1 MRVTRMSFTPL
12 RSVKATGAL
21 CVKFQGEYVHSLK
34 AKALYDHIDFF
45 RDLVNGRLAKGP
57 QEEESFSDYAK
68 RSLKLND
75 EKDWNFICSGMDL
88 IGDTSSSLDHFLKF
102 GMEGVSRYNEVGE
115 KYLRLYGALNS
126 TYIQQEAVFAI
137 CKLCQLPEQS
147 IFRDKLEK
155 LEIRDIRHKLGAHSI
170 DYIDKQKEEVLSF
183 VPVRADMGGLNLN
196 YVNNNDLS
204 QSSVNLLSGINE
216 HLDLMTDIIY
226 ATLEKIKKTL
236 YKSNRDKLEEIDKGL
251 EELRVK
257 RSGGCIF
264 DNNDGTRTIFRP

>member
-1 MRVTRMSFTPL
+1 M
-12 RSVKATGAL
+12 
-21 CVKFQGEYVHSLK
+21 HSLK
-34 AKALYDHIDFF
+34 AKALYDHVDFF

-57 QEEESFSDYAK
+57 KEDESFSEYAK

-75 EKDWNFICSGMDL
+75 GKDWNFICSGMDL
-88 IGDTSSSLDHFLKF
+88 IGDTSLSLDHFLRF

-126 TYIQQEAVFAI
+126 TYIQQEAVFTI

-147 IFRDKLEK
+147 TFRDRLDK

-183 VPVRADMGGLNLN
+183 VPVRFDMGGLHLN
-196 YVNNNDLS
+196 YINNNDLS
-204 QSSVNLLSGINE
+204 QRSVNLLSGINE
-216 HLDLMTDIIY
+216 HLDLMSDIIY
-226 ATLEKIKKTL
+226 ATLDKIKKTL
-236 YKSNRDKLEEIDKGL
+236 YKPNPDKIEEIDKGL

-257 RSGGCIF
+257 RVGGHVF
-264 DNNDGTRTIFRP
+264 DHEDGTRVIFSPVAGEI